1 MENSQNLWP
10 ACALLLLILPASTL
24 AAKQANILFVLT
36 DDQDVYMD
44 GADHQPKIRRL
55 LAEQGLTLKNQFVST
70 PVCCPSRS
78 GMLTGRY
85 IHNIPMTNNSI
96 SGNCAGKAWAAGP
109 ERQSIGVLMQA
120 LGYLTFYG
128 GKYLNT
134 YGLPA
139 AGGVAH

>member
-1 MENSQNLWP
+1 MEP
-10 ACALLLLILPASTL
+10 MKRTKELIGEAGVTAS
-24 AAKQANILFVLT
+24 AFYVN
-36 DDQDVYMD
+36 
-44 GADHQPKIRRL
+44 
-55 LAEQGLTLKNQFVST
+55 T

-139 AGGVAH
+139 AGGVALERIHQGPR